1 MLTFFFNKANISNP
15 MHRYSKQLGEQ
26 LADMHSHNK
35 RQLEKLGK
43 EQQTVGNDTEIV
55 NIS

>member
-1 MLTFFFNKANISNP
+1 MNISNP

-26 LADMHSHNK
+26 LADMHCHNK
-35 RQLEKLGK
+35 RQLENLDK

>member
-1 MLTFFFNKANISNP
+1 MNISNP
-15 MHRYSKQLGEQ
+15 MHRYSTQLGEQ

-35 RQLEKLGK
+35 RQLEKLDE
-43 EQQTVGNDTEIV
+43 EQQTVGNNAEIV